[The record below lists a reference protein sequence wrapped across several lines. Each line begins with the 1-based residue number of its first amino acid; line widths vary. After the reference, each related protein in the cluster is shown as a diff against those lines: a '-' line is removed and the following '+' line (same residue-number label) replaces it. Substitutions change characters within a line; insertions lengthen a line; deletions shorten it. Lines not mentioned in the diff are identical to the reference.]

1 MLEPLH
7 LLDWLFIGAYFC
19 ITLGIGLYF
28 SRRIK
33 EGGTLTDYF
42 VAGRKMTWWLAGTSI
57 VATSFAAD
65 TPLVIA
71 GWMRKIGLQQNWF
84 WWGGIMGMMLCTF
97 FYARLWRR
105 ARIITDVEFVELR
118 YTGKPAAILRGFHAS
133 YRALIQNTLVL
144 AWVTLAAT
152 KIMEVVLDLPTLLIF
167 KNLNFKLIASGSNVV
182 EWLTANGIDPQTLL
196 LSVDEKLFGV
206 ILCVV
211 TTVSYCTFSG
221 LWGVV
226 ATDFFQFF
234 CAMFGCVV
242 LAIIVLLEAG
252 GPGQMV
258 ELAKEAV
265 NSGVVNNGITANGPI
280 PVVNAN
286 SIFSFVPPHF
296 STEGGLL
303 AIWAF
308 VVFIGLQWW
317 AGGEGGGFL
326 AQRLFSCKDEKHS
339 VAAMLWFNL
348 ANYVLRPWP
357 WIIVGIG
364 SLFLIPD
371 VTQYGAHYGE
381 EYAYVIMLMKYLPVG
396 FKGIMVASLMAAYMS
411 TVSTH
416 VNFGASYLINDLYK
430 RFIIRKATQ
439 RHYVHISQLAV
450 IFLTILA
457 GVFAYYMNSIA
468 GGWLIF
474 FELMSGTGFVVLLR
488 WYWWRVSPWSE
499 IAAMGSSLLM
509 YALLNISSISI
520 PFTGIEIP
528 MLGGFFG
535 AGNPELSQQLYPV
548 RFTIN
553 LLLSTAIWIT
563 VTFLTKP
570 VNEAHLIK
578 FYKRVRPAGWWKDIA
593 IKAGNPDHLHVG
605 TPEWIGWATGVLALF
620 SMIFSVGKLCFG
632 MYLQSAV
639 YAVIAT
645 IFTVVMFKMLS
656 LMDWSS
662 MPNFAK
668 EVEENED

>member
-1 MLEPLH
+1 MFEPLQS
-7 LLDWLFIGAYFC
+7 LDWIVIAGYFL
-19 ITLGIGLYF
+19 ITIGIGLYF
-28 SRRIK
+28 SRKIR
-33 EGGTLTDYF
+33 EGGTLTEYF

-152 KIMEVVLDLPTLLIF
+152 KIMEVVLDLPTLVIY
-167 KNLNFKLIASGSNVV
+167 KNLHFTLIQSGANVLEWAASQ
-182 EWLTANGIDPQTLL
+182 GINPETIF
-196 LSVDEKLFGV
+196 LSIDEKLFGV
-206 ILCVV
+206 IMCVV
-211 TTVSYCTFSG
+211 STVVYCTFSG

-242 LAIIVLLEAG
+242 LAVIVLLEAG

-265 NSGVVNNGITANGPI
+265 NSGIVNNGMTEAGPV
-280 PVVNAN
+280 PVVDAKA
-286 SIFSFVPPHF
+286 IFSFIPPQL
-296 STEGGLL
+296 TGNKGLL
-303 AIWAF
+303 SLWAF
-308 VVFIGLQWW
+308 IVFIGLQWW

-326 AQRLFSCKDEKHS
+326 AQRLFSCKNEKHS
-339 VAAMLWFNL
+339 VAAMLWFNF
-348 ANYVLRPWP
+348 ANYVIRPWP

-364 SLFLIPD
+364 SLFLVPD
-371 VTQYGAHYGE
+371 VTQYGANYGE
-381 EYAYVIMLMKYLPVG
+381 EYAYVIMIMKYLPIG
-396 FKGIMVASLMAAYMS
+396 LKGVMVASLMAAYMS

-416 VNFGASYLINDLYK
+416 VNFGASYLINDIYK
-430 RFIIRKATQ
+430 RFVNRKATQ

-450 IFLTILA
+450 VFLTILA
-457 GVFAYYMNSIA
+457 GVFAYFMESIA
-468 GGWLIF
+468 GGWLRF

-488 WYWWRVSPWSE
+488 WYWWRINPWSE
-499 IAAMGSSLLM
+499 ISAMICSLVF
-509 YALLNISSISI
+509 YAVLNFPAIPI

-528 MLGGFFG
+528 LLGNLLG
-535 AGNPELSQQLYPV
+535 AGNPELSEQLYPV

-553 LLLSTAIWIT
+553 LALSTVVWIT

-570 VNEAHLIK
+570 VKEEHLIK
-578 FYKRVRPAGWWKDIA
+578 FYKRVRPAGFWKEIA
-593 IKAGNPDHLHVG
+593 IKSGNLDHLRVG
-605 TPEWIGWATGVLALF
+605 TPEWLGWATGVLALF
-620 SMIFSVGKLCFG
+620 SMILCVGKLCFG
-632 MYLQSAV
+632 MYIQSLV
-639 YAVIAT
+639 YAIIAT
-645 IFTVVMFKMLS
+645 VLTILMFKMLS

-668 EVEENED
+668 EVDEDDE